1 MTLARQDIM
10 AAYLDACRA
19 EIDALKPGNVHR
31 FADGHRM
38 TADQFIQSAAVSS
51 LSVTEPLASVGQR
64 VLRAVTATRNSV
76 GTNTNLGILLLCA
89 PLAKAAESTSSDLRK
104 GLTQT
109 LDEMDADDARDVFAA
124 IRLTGPGGLGSAEKH
139 DVKDEPTV
147 SLVTAMAMAADRDA
161 IARQYTNGF
170 EDIFTGGLS
179 EWREVAA
186 RGEQDMWPTIF
197 VYLYF
202 LSSFPDSHIGRKY
215 GTDLA
220 AEIAKEAVTIRRQ
233 VMDETRLPVREEIL
247 LDFDRRLKHR
257 NINPGTSA
265 DLTVATLFVCNMKFG
280 LHNRSLDV

>member
-1 MTLARQDIM
+1 M